1 MTASDH
7 GTPCWYE
14 LSTSD
19 IAGARAFYATILGW
33 NVADAGMPGMD
44 YRLGSMGDAMVSGM
58 MQGEPGTPV
67 AWTIYFAVTNADA
80 TFAQAISLGAS
91 PVVPPADIPGTGRFS
106 IFLDPQG
113 AAVGILQPLPMEDGS
128 IGGAFDQ
135 QKDGHGNWHELLSP
149 DPTAALAFYA
159 KLFGWALSR
168 SVEMGPDMT
177 YHIFNHDG
185 LDLGGLF
192 AAGTTAMWKPYFG
205 TASAKASIETL
216 KSIGGTFV
224 RGPDEV
230 PGGAFT
236 VQLTDPHGSAL
247 ALVGPA

>member
-1 MTASDH
+1 MSNH
-7 GTPCWYE
+7 GLPCWYE
-14 LSTSD
+14 LTSPD
-19 IAGARAFYATILGW
+19 PTASAAFYSGLLGW
-33 NVADAGMPGMD
+33 TWADSGMPGMD
-44 YRLGSMGDAMVSGM
+44 YRLATKNAGNVAGM
-58 MQGEPGTPV
+58 MKAEPGQPLG
-67 AWTIYFAVTNADA
+67 WTLYFAVTDCDVTAALA
-80 TFAQAISLGAS
+80 TTLGAK
-91 PVVPPADIPGTGRFS
+91 VIVPPADIPGTGRFS

-177 YHIFNHDG
+177 YHIFNRDG
-185 LDLGGLF
+185 LDIGGLF

-230 PGGAFT
+230 PGDAFT